1 MTDSTGMLQH
11 AAYSVPRYEHGY
23 CLDDNARALLLM
35 ALVEDG
41 GASNAKAVRVLAS
54 RYLAFVSHA
63 FNTDRGRFRN
73 LMSYS
78 RQWIEE
84 CGSEDSH
91 GRALWALGAVVGR
104 SLDPG
109 RQSLGRH
116 LFQAALP
123 ALERFTS
130 PRAWAFALLGMNE
143 YLRAWQGDGDV
154 RSVRKTLAGRLLDL
168 FHRTSRPEWPWLE
181 DRLTYSNARLSQ
193 ALIAAGSRM
202 DRPEM
207 TEAGLRSLGWLAEIQ
222 RSADGNFA
230 PVGTDGFYVRGAHKA
245 AFDQQPVEA
254 CAMVSACLEAQ
265 RATGDV
271 RWAEHAKCA
280 FSWFL
285 GQNQLKQP
293 VYDPATGG
301 CRDGLHVDRVNQ
313 NQGAESTLS
322 YLLAVVE
329 MRSTDRARAESTT
342 VREAAE

>member
-1 MTDSTGMLQH
+1 
-11 AAYSVPRYEHGY
+11 
-23 CLDDNARALLLM
+23 M

-41 GASNAKAVRVLAS
+41 GMNDVKAVRTLAS

-63 FNTDRGRFRN
+63 FNPDCERFRN
-73 LMSYS
+73 FMSYS
-78 RQWIEE
+78 RQWTEE

-116 LFQAALP
+116 LFHAALP

-143 YLRAWQGDGDV
+143 YLRAGQGDRDV
-154 RSVRKTLAGRLLDL
+154 WSVHETLAGRLLAL
-168 FHRTSRPEWPWLE
+168 FDRTSRPEWPWLE
-181 DRLTYSNARLSQ
+181 DRLTYSNAQLSQ

-202 DRPEM
+202 DCAKM
-207 TEAGLRSLGWLAEIQ
+207 TAAGLRSLGWLAEIQ
-222 RSADGNFA
+222 RSADGYFA
-230 PVGTDGFYVRGAHKA
+230 PVGTDGFYVRGETKA
-245 AFDQQPVEA
+245 SFDQQPVEA

-265 RATGDV
+265 RATGDA
-271 RWAEHAKCA
+271 RWSEHAKSA

-285 GQNQLKQP
+285 GQNQLKQS

-301 CRDGLHVDRVNQ
+301 CRDGLPADRVNQ

-322 YLLAVVE
+322 YLLAAVE
-329 MRSTDRARAESTT
+329 MRSTDRARAERTA
-342 VREAAE
+342 VGEAAE